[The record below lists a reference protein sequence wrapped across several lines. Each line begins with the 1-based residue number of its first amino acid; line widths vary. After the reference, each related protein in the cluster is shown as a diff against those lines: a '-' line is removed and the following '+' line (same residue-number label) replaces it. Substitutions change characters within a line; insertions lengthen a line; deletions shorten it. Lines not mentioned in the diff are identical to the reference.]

1 MTRYAEGGSCRRKPL
16 LAYFGETYTQE
27 NCGICDNC
35 GAEPGSQTDITIPA
49 QKFLSCVKRSG
60 EKFGAAHI
68 VDILLGA
75 DNEKIQKYSHQTLS
89 TYGIGKELTKS
100 QWMHISRQL
109 VERGLLNQEPA
120 YRVLSVTAK
129 GLEMLRAREQVFGQ
143 INEAK
148 RVGKVSAKLR
158 ASLPVEELEYDNLLF
173 AQLRNKRK
181 ELADEEGVPPY
192 VIFSDKT
199 LVQMATYFPQDKDS
213 LMNMSGMGK
222 VKYERYGADF
232 LKIIKAYAR
241 ENKLE
246 EKYKTPMRNKDDAG
260 RRYVAVGE
268 AYNAGESLESLMA
281 RYSVT
286 ADTILNHLA
295 RFMTAGNPLRTASD
309 LLALSKLTPDQQ
321 QKVFSAFDELGP
333 DMLRPVHEKL
343 NASVNYDELKI
354 LRLCYLCEKR

>member
-1 MTRYAEGGSCRRKPL
+1 
-16 LAYFGETYTQE
+16 
-27 NCGICDNC
+27 
-35 GAEPGSQTDITIPA
+35 
-49 QKFLSCVKRSG
+49 
-60 EKFGAAHI
+60 
-68 VDILLGA
+68 
-75 DNEKIQKYSHQTLS
+75 
-89 TYGIGKELTKS
+89 
-100 QWMHISRQL
+100 
-109 VERGLLNQEPA
+109 
-120 YRVLSVTAK
+120 
-129 GLEMLRAREQVFGQ
+129 
-143 INEAK
+143 
-148 RVGKVSAKLR
+148 
-158 ASLPVEELEYDNLLF
+158 
-173 AQLRNKRK
+173 LRNKRK

-232 LKIIKAYAR
+232 LRIIKEYAR

-246 EKYKTPMRNKDDAG
+246 EKYKTPMRNKDDTG

-268 AYNAGESLESLMA
+268 AYNAGESLESLTA
-281 RYSVT
+281 RYGVT